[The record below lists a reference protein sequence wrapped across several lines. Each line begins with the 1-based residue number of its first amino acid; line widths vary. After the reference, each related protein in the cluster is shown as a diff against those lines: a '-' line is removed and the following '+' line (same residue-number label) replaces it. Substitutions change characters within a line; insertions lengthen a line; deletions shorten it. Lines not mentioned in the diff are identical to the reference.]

1 MIKKYIYKKS
11 AQYKKFF
18 FRYSINMSN
27 PQQNKILIKI
37 EQFKR
42 EINLLQDKLEKSKR
56 KQGLLQNGQ
65 KRIAKMK
72 NGPKKIGKMHNKIQN
87 ETKQIKRKI
96 YCNIDLSN

>member
-1 MIKKYIYKKS
+1 
-11 AQYKKFF
+11 
-18 FRYSINMSN
+18 MSS

-42 EINLLQDKLEKSKR
+42 EINLLQDKLKQSKR

-96 YCNIDLSN
+96 DLLQYRLE